1 VRRSPASRRSRW
13 RHDRDAVHD
22 RAHRR
27 GGRRQRRRL
36 ERDLHDGAQQRLVS
50 RGRGRRRWR
59 RRRRSFAGASTIY
72 GGGQN
77 GIGSDGTIV
86 EGGLGAQSEQ
96 AFENLRTVLAES
108 RASPEDVARR
118 WLAPAQRVA
127 GRRRFGRVP

>member
-1 VRRSPASRRSRW
+1 MTATPSTIARIVEAGDASAGASSATCTTARSSGSSLVVEVA
-13 RHDRDAVHD
+13 DDGV
-22 RAHRR
+22 
-27 GGRRQRRRL
+27 GGA
-36 ERDLHDGAQQRLVS
+36 DPS
-50 RGRGRRRWR
+50 P
-59 RRRRSFAGASTIY
+59 ASTIY

-86 EGGLGAQSEQ
+86 EGSLGAQSEQ

-108 RASPEDVARR
+108 GASPEDVARR

>member
-1 VRRSPASRRSRW
+1 VAAYYVVCESLTNVAKYAPAATVTVRVACEE
-13 RHDRDAVHD
+13 
-22 RAHRR
+22 
-27 GGRRQRRRL
+27 RRL
-36 ERDLHDGAQQRLVS
+36 VVEVADDGVGGADPS
-50 RGRGRRRWR
+50 P
-59 RRRRSFAGASTIY
+59 ASTIY

-127 GRRRFGRVP
+127 ERRRFGRVP